1 MIHMVLT
8 REFLSIIIN
17 KTAVKSHYTHKSKNE
32 INNRIFK
39 RPVSKDQDK
48 QDKYE

>member
-1 MIHMVLT
+1 MVLT
-8 REFLSIIIN
+8 REFLSIIIIIN